1 MRVAAIEGGGT
12 KFLVAVGSPGS
23 ISNHSI
29 SIATATPAVTL
40 PQLLSYLRAEHK
52 KEAFH
57 AIGIGS
63 FGPLGI
69 AAERS
74 DYGVI
79 GPTPKPDWSHFSYP
93 KALAEF
99 NVPLVITTDVNA
111 AAIAESN
118 LGSAGHG
125 HRVIYITVGTGI
137 GGGIVINNQLDQ
149 GKFHPE
155 VGHMKIAVNPD
166 DPMPEGFCRFHGNC
180 LEGLASGLAIER
192 RWGAN
197 LSDLSPNHPGNDLQ
211 AKYLAQMCMN
221 LLLTITPDSIILG
234 GGVMQTPFLLA
245 KVRLALREMMNHYMP
260 QFSSEDAVAKLIK
273 APALAPFSGLVG
285 AALLAQGV
293 IRKKSKELAACR
305 AP

>member
-12 KFLVAVGSPGS
+12 KFLVAVGSPCS
-23 ISNHSI
+23 ITNHYT
-29 SIATATPAVTL
+29 SIATAAPAETL
-40 PQLLSYLRAEHK
+40 PKLLSYLRAEHK

-69 AAERS
+69 APERS

-79 GPTPKPDWSHFSYP
+79 GPTTKPDWSYFSYP
-93 KALAEF
+93 EALAEF
-99 NVPLVITTDVNA
+99 NLPLVITTDVNA
-111 AAIAESN
+111 AAIAEST
-118 LGSAGHG
+118 LGSARDSQ
-125 HRVIYITVGTGI
+125 RVIYVTVGTGI
-137 GGGIVINNQLDQ
+137 GGGIVISHQLNQ

-166 DPMPEGFCRFHGNC
+166 DPMPEGLCTFHGNC
-180 LEGLASGLAIER
+180 LEGLASGPAIEQ

-197 LSDLSPNHPGNDLQ
+197 LSDLNPNHPGNDLQ
-211 AKYLAQMCMN
+211 ANYLAQMCMN

-234 GGVMQTPFLLA
+234 GGVMQTPFLLS

-260 QFSSEDAVAKLIK
+260 QLSSEDAVEKLIK
-273 APALAPFSGLVG
+273 APAFAPFSGLVG
-285 AALLAQGV
+285 AALLAQRV
-293 IRKKSKELAACR
+293 I
-305 AP
+305 

>member
-12 KFLVAVGSPGS
+12 KFLVAVGSPCS
-23 ISNHSI
+23 ITEHYT
-29 SIATATPAVTL
+29 SIATAHPAETI
-40 PQLLSYLRAEHK
+40 PKLLSYLRAEHK
-52 KEAFH
+52 REAFH

-69 AAERS
+69 APKRS

-79 GPTPKPDWSHFSYP
+79 GPTPKSDWRAFSYP

-118 LGSAGHG
+118 LGSARDS
-125 HRVIYITVGTGI
+125 HRGIYVTVGTGI
-137 GGGIVINNQLDQ
+137 GGGIVINKQLDQ
-149 GKFHPE
+149 GGFHPE

-166 DPMPEGFCRFHGNC
+166 DPMPGGLCTFHGSC
-180 LEGLASGLAIER
+180 LEGLASGPAIER
-192 RWGAN
+192 RWGTN
-197 LSDLSPNHPGNDLQ
+197 LSNLNPNHPGNDLQ
-211 AKYLAQMCMN
+211 ANYLAQMCMN

-234 GGVMQTPFLLA
+234 GGVMQTPFLLT

-260 QFSSEDAVAKLIK
+260 QFTSEAAVEQLIK
-273 APALAPFSGLVG
+273 APALAPFSGLIG
-285 AALLAQGV
+285 AALLAQSV
-293 IRKKSKELAACR
+293 I
-305 AP
+305 